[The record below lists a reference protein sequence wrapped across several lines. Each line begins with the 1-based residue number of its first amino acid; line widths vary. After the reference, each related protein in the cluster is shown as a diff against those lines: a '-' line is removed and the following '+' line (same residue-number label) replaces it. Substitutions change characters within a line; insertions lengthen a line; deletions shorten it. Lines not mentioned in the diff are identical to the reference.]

1 MICFCQLQSA
11 YTLAIER
18 LNRLQSNAD
27 YLKNAAFGKKSNSLE
42 KTNHFL
48 RALGIKPE
56 HLNRLMVIHVAGT
69 KGKGSTCAFVES
81 ILRLNGYKTGF
92 YSSPHLVVVRERIRI
107 NGQPISEDKFARY
120 FNHVYNILEAN
131 KTDEFKM
138 PGYFNFLTIMA
149 FYVFVQENVD
159 VAIMEVGIGGTLD
172 CTNVVEKP
180 IVTGV
185 TSLDFDHC
193 RLLGNTLAD
202 IAENKAGIF
211 KQGVP
216 ALTVQ
221 QPEEAMLALKTKAQQ
236 VKAPLYIVPP
246 WSHYPGSSKIDLG
259 IKGEAQK
266 LNASLAVQLV
276 NVWLSRMKFPNS
288 QFIINGN
295 DGYGFLDAVALCQN
309 YLAIGL
315 TKTVWHGRCE
325 IIRKGNTTYFLD
337 AAHTIDS
344 MNNCCQWFNQQI
356 NHFSSTLDSI
366 SNGVRP
372 KIHRIFVFNCTGDR
386 DPRPLLTKTAGT
398 DFDLAIFTTN
408 RVMNEKEIDSDNS
421 NLTITENR
429 EDEIR
434 SNNARIWQELFPRVK
449 NLQVDCIGVA
459 IEQIESYGRLVQS
472 PIVVLVSGS
481 VHLVGGFI
489 GFLQPDL
496 VSKEC

>member
-1 MICFCQLQSA
+1 MIFSPLQSA

-27 YLKNAAFGKKSNSLE
+27 YLKNAAFGKRSNSLE
-42 KTNHFL
+42 RTNHFL
-48 RALGIKPE
+48 RALGIEPE
-56 HLNRLMVIHVAGT
+56 DLNRLKIIHVAGT

-81 ILRLNGYKTGF
+81 ILRSNEYKTGF

-107 NGQPISEDKFARY
+107 NGKPISEDKFARY
-120 FNHVYNILEAN
+120 FHHVYNILEAN

-149 FYVFVQENVD
+149 FYVFLQENVD
-159 VAIMEVGIGGTLD
+159 VAIMEVGIGGKLD
-172 CTNVVEKP
+172 CTNVVQKP
-180 IVTGV
+180 IVTGI

-193 RLLGNTLAD
+193 RLLGNTLTQ
-202 IAENKAGIF
+202 IAQNKAGIF

-221 QPEEAMLALKTKAQQ
+221 QPEEAMSALKETAQQ
-236 VKAPLYIVPP
+236 VNSPLYVVPP
-246 WSHYPGSSKIDLG
+246 WSNYPDSSKIDLG

-276 NVWLSRMKFPNS
+276 NVWLSRIKFSNN
-288 QFIINGN
+288 QFIIHSN
-295 DGYGFLDAVALCQN
+295 DEYDFLNTVALNQN
-309 YLAIGL
+309 HFATGL
-315 TKTVWHGRCE
+315 IKTVWHGRCQ
-325 IIRKGNTTYFLD
+325 IIRKNNVTYFLD

-344 MNNCCQWFNQQI
+344 MNNCLQWFNKQTDS
-356 NHFSSTLDSI
+356 FLSTFNNI
-366 SNGVRP
+366 SNGTLP

-386 DPRPLLTKTAGT
+386 DPRPLLAKSS

-408 RVMNEKEIDSDNS
+408 RVMNEKKIDSDQS
-421 NLTITENR
+421 NLTITENH
-429 EDEIR
+429 ENEMR
-434 SNNARIWQELFPRVK
+434 SNNARIWHEMFPTIK
-449 NLQVDCIGVA
+449 NLQVECIGDC
-459 IEQIESYGRLVQS
+459 IEQIESYSESVRS

-489 GFLQPDL
+489 GLLHPDF
-496 VSKEC
+496 VSSDC